1 MQPFRNARNVDYR
14 NGRYRFHA
22 GNQENHVHWTPWLY
36 DGRYPHHDDQDHHVA
51 QAPPRSQMH
60 RGNRAEP
67 ATQMISGRDYV
78 DARGIQLNQVG
89 GRTTNHNRT
98 SPPEIHAAD
107 VVRPSDIQLN
117 QVGGRK
123 TNHNHTSPPETHAAD
138 VVRPSNIQLNQ
149 VGGRTTNHNH
159 TSPPE
164 THTAEVVRPSNIQL
178 NQIGG
183 RTTNHNHTSPEIHA
197 ADVVRP
203 SDRATHNNH
212 ATIHHLPTYQRE
224 PPPYIPTHS
233 SDSDHFSM
241 PSDGITIDSL
251 GSTLDSRATIDDDSD
266 MHEANDAPLS
276 LLDSRATLDDDS
288 AMYEVNDAPLTTSV
302 YLPSIIFDQTTNPA
316 AQRNTSDGFVSRYVL
331 FDLDKEA
338 TKASLREW
346 QRCDERIL
354 HAVDNMSDITY
365 VGYIAKVCDRSM
377 QSQRATNSRRLQPE
391 RGGDPNV
398 FRVYLLR
405 SGLPKK
411 SISSDLCIAV
421 LPNTDEKCSNK
432 DEPQERQGLHYRPR
446 QPRKPL
452 RPAMPLPSFWGS
464 CYHSLFESLLVRIP
478 EIPEGIGNYE
488 LPRDERIRHGATNGH
503 DVVSLARRQNNWLVR
518 KRKNEPGNIVATTPS
533 QAPLRQAPRVTLF
546 EVMDE
551 VVMTVRVV
559 SYELDFLPK
568 VPDPE
573 EFMLQQRY
581 LVQM

>member
-67 ATQMISGRDYV
+67 ATQMIPGRDYV

-98 SPPEIHAAD
+98 SP
-107 VVRPSDIQLN
+107 
-117 QVGGRK
+117 
-123 TNHNHTSPPETHAAD
+123 
-138 VVRPSNIQLNQ
+138 
-149 VGGRTTNHNH
+149 
-159 TSPPE
+159 
-164 THTAEVVRPSNIQL
+164 
-178 NQIGG
+178 
-183 RTTNHNHTSPEIHA
+183 PEIHA

-251 GSTLDSRATIDDDSD
+251 GSTLDSRAT
-266 MHEANDAPLS
+266 
-276 LLDSRATLDDDS
+276 LDDDS

-302 YLPSIIFDQTTNPA
+302 YLPSIIIDQTTNPM

-365 VGYIAKVCDRSM
+365 VGYIAKVCDRGM